1 MNQLLDTFSVS
12 KINFGDIDG
21 REEAKLDNFEA
32 LFYEKDNYYLDLM
45 NSSKFL
51 ILGRKG
57 TGKTILVNY
66 LKKKNIPNPDVFIN
80 LLDISDV
87 TSKKLQ
93 IFHNEDIQKDE
104 MDSFWEYVFLLE
116 FSEQIISESSF
127 FQKLFPWS
135 NVKKLRKEI
144 EESRFYLSGFNET
157 NKIEGS
163 LGMSES
169 AKFTSKVKAGS
180 EVTKTYTK
188 AKYYNLVKSLSPL
201 IKNRIKIENKK
212 RFIIYDDVDELYD
225 QSKDRDFFLTM
236 MNAMIRSAKRFNDNY
251 FNSSGLKVIL
261 VFRKDILKELQ
272 SRASNLNK
280 IVGSSSI
287 NINWIDYQK
296 DINNPLIKLV
306 IHKIRYSTDL
316 YSESNET
323 IFDAVLRQESSGDT
337 LVGLLLDRTFGR
349 PRDVINFLKIYQEDY
364 PLDKRFLIKN
374 LKKCYK
380 KYSEWFYN
388 EIANEIHILENKKE
402 IEETIRAIQE
412 MKKKRFSIDEL
423 KMFIHDSESFPS
435 YEIKNLRENINKL
448 YELSIIGNI
457 SNKGNTVE
465 FFYRTNHSSNANFDM
480 NFIVH
485 FGIQPYLSL

>member
-1 MNQLLDTFSVS
+1 MNQLLNNFSV
-12 KINFGDIDG
+12 KDIDFGNIDG

-32 LFYEKDNYYLDLM
+32 LFYEKDNYYSELL
-45 NSSKFL
+45 NSTKFL

-57 TGKTILVNY
+57 VGKTILVNY
-66 LKKKNIPNPDVFIN
+66 IKKKNIKNSDLLIN

-93 IFHNEDIQKDE
+93 IFHNEDIKKDE

-116 FSEQIISESSF
+116 FSEQIISDSSCLE
-127 FQKLFPWS
+127 KLFPWGKI
-135 NVKKLRKEI
+135 NKLRKEI
-144 EESRFYLSGFNET
+144 EESKFYLSELNET
-157 NKIEGS
+157 NITEGT
-163 LGMSES
+163 LELSE
-169 AKFTSKVKAGS
+169 KTILNPKVKTGS
-180 EVTKTYTK
+180 EIKKTYKK
-188 AKYYNLVKSLSPL
+188 AKYYQRVNNLSSL
-201 IKNRIKIENKK
+201 IINRISLGNKK

-225 QSKDRDFFLTM
+225 QSTDRDFFLRM
-236 MNAMIRSAKRFNDNY
+236 MNAMIRSAKRFNDSY
-251 FNSSGLKVIL
+251 FENSGFKVIL

-272 SRASNLNK
+272 SQSSNLNK

-287 NINWIDYQK
+287 DINWIDYAK
-296 DINNPLIKLV
+296 DINNPLIKLI
-306 IHKIRYSTDL
+306 IHKIKYSTEY
-316 YSESNET
+316 YSEPDEDV
-323 IFDAVLRQESSGDT
+323 FDSILGQESSGESFIER
-337 LVGLLLDRTFGR
+337 LLDRTFGR
-349 PRDVINFLKIYQEDY
+349 PRDVIQFLKIYQENY

-374 LKKCYK
+374 MKRCYK

-412 MKKKRFSIDEL
+412 MKKNKFSIEEL
-423 KMFIHDSESFPS
+423 KNFINNSESFYS
-435 YEIKNLRENINKL
+435 YDIKGLREYINKL
-448 YELSIIGNI
+448 YELSVIGNI
-457 SNKGNTVE
+457 SKNGSKVE